1 MSIPRGKREG
11 AAGCKPLYPLR
22 AESASGSA
30 GDVEALRMASVTAAP
45 SDKREWNREVFFAS
59 QTMLS
64 ERRFFEA
71 KCNIKEHI
79 KEK

>member
-30 GDVEALRMASVTAAP
+30 RDVDAFRMACVMAGL
-45 SDKREWNREVFFAS
+45 E
-59 QTMLS
+59 
-64 ERRFFEA
+64 
-71 KCNIKEHI
+71 
-79 KEK
+79 